1 MVKLTIEQDI
11 EIPRYM
17 LQELIRIEVAE
28 RIKNEQ
34 LVMSIS
40 LNELVRTTGMSKS
53 NLEKHFV
60 PRPETKAVEYRVGKK
75 RLWLYPEIREVWREF
90 LYSIN

>member
-1 MVKLTIEQDI
+1 MVKLSIEQNI
-11 EIPRYM
+11 EIPPHM
-17 LQELIRIEVAE
+17 LQELVRAEVIE

-53 NLEKHFV
+53 NLEKVFV
-60 PRPETKAVEYRVGKK
+60 PRPETKAVEYRVGTK
-75 RLWLYPEIREVWREF
+75 RLWLYPEVREVWREF
-90 LYSIN
+90 LYNIN

>member
-17 LQELIRIEVAE
+17 LQELIQIEVAE

-40 LNELVRTTGMSKS
+40 LNELVRITGVSKS
-53 NLEKHFV
+53 LLEKSFV
-60 PRPETKAVEYRVGKK
+60 PRPETKAVEYRVGTK

>member
-1 MVKLTIEQDI
+1 MVKLSIEQEI
-11 EIPRYM
+11 EIPPHM
-17 LQELIRIEVAE
+17 IQELIQIEVGE

-40 LNELVRTTGMSKS
+40 LNELVRITGVSKS
-53 NLEKHFV
+53 LLEKSFV

-75 RLWLYPEIREVWREF
+75 RLWLYPEVREVWREF
-90 LYSIN
+90 LYNIN

>member
-1 MVKLTIEQDI
+1 MVKLSIEENI
-11 EIPRYM
+11 EIPPHI
-17 LQELIRIEVAE
+17 LQELIRLEVAE

-53 NLEKHFV
+53 NLEKVFV

-75 RLWLYPEIREVWREF
+75 RLWLYPEVREVWREF
-90 LYSIN
+90 LYNIN